1 MNCPIC
7 GCETSVV
14 DSRPSE
20 DSVKRRRQCVECKHR
35 FTTVEIDADYYAILM
50 PTDKKAFQEALFF
63 GCAELTRRLYR
74 VLNIEERKESNE
86 TESCS

>member
-14 DSRPSE
+14 DTRPSE
-20 DSVKRRRQCVECKHR
+20 DSVRRRRKCVECSHR

-50 PTDKKAFQEALFF
+50 PTDKQAFKEALFF
-63 GCAELTRRLYR
+63 GCAELTKRLYS
-74 VLNIEERKESNE
+74 VLNIEERKNE
-86 TESCS
+86 K